1 MWVATKTDVQRLDGA
16 NGSTMPCRAAE
27 RRRSRTY
34 QRMGYMRLP
43 ILKAGRVRLIEAV

>member
-1 MWVATKTDVQRLDGA
+1 MMARTRPPYAPEFRREAIRL
-16 NGSTMPCRAAE
+16 SRAGDRSPELAE

-43 ILKAGRVRLIEAV
+43 VLKTAEI